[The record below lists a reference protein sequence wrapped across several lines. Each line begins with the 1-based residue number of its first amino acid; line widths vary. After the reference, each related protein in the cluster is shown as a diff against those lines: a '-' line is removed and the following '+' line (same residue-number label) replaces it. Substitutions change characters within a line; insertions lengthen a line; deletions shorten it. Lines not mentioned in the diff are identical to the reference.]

1 MNSFAPK
8 KEDNSRQNKSEIKL
22 KYFQL
27 EEREVVEGWQMD
39 RQTDII
45 SYKAVSLLMYNTLL
59 IILNL

>member
-1 MNSFAPK
+1 MMNK
-8 KEDNSRQNKSEIKL
+8 TEYIRVDKETVRQTDTVSLIVDKIKL

-45 SYKAVSLLMYNTLL
+45 SYKAVLLL
-59 IILNL
+59 I

>member
-59 IILNL
+59 ETEK